1 MKTMSTEALFCFVC
15 KVDKRDSEVR
25 TLSGRPYAHG
35 SLGWV
40 FHGSWMLG
48 LQATYLIEID
58 K

>member
-1 MKTMSTEALFCFVC
+1 MSTEALFCFVC

-40 FHGSWMLG
+40 FHGSWIVMPL
-48 LQATYLIEID
+48 ATSVIART
-58 K
+58 